1 MCGVYMKK
9 LFSSVILAA
18 CLSLLGHSSCQASND
33 DMLKTYLDA
42 ESKAIDSDDAYED
55 LELEYKNNPS
65 DPVALF
71 FFGSTGTLVGRDS
84 WWPWNK
90 LRYTE
95 NGLARIEKSLIML
108 GDKSLP
114 NVFGYIPM
122 DIYMKASAAV
132 TYTQVPRF
140 FGYFDKGSE
149 LFDKLQNDARF
160 QAIPLPAKTWV
171 HYYATQAALDDENQ
185 EKAVLWAKPVQE
197 SGLTDDY
204 TQKTV
209 KLMQ

>member
-1 MCGVYMKK
+1 M
-9 LFSSVILAA
+9 
-18 CLSLLGHSSCQASND
+18 
-33 DMLKTYLDA
+33 
-42 ESKAIDSDDAYED
+42 
-55 LELEYKNNPS
+55 
-65 DPVALF
+65 ALF

-149 LFDKLQNDARF
+149 LFDKLQDDARF

-185 EKAVLWAKPVQE
+185 DKAALWAKPVQE